1 MNKIKKLVFGIG
13 INDADYTVRKIIEL
27 PKVNGVRRKKV
38 IWECPYYIKWCG
50 MLKRCYSVK
59 FLEKN
64 LTYKNCTVCNEWHL
78 FSNFKSWMETQDWEN
93 KHLDKDLLVCS
104 NKVYSP
110 KTCCFVTRE
119 INQFLTKSNNSRGS
133 YPLGV
138 SYMVKQK
145 DRPSVRAKPFIS
157 MISKGGVSNF
167 LGYYETPEQAHR
179 EWQKAKINQALEYC
193 NEIDDIRIKEGLI
206 RVADKIKYDY
216 DSSLITEYF

>member
-1 MNKIKKLVFGIG
+1 
-13 INDADYTVRKIIEL
+13 
-27 PKVNGVRRKKV
+27 
-38 IWECPYYIKWCG
+38 
-50 MLKRCYSVK
+50 MLQRCYSERSK
-59 FLEKN
+59 IKN
-64 LTYKNCTVCNEWHL
+64 PTYKDCYVCEEWL
-78 FSNFKSWMETQDWEN
+78 YFSNFKSWMETQDWKD

-157 MISKGGVSNF
+157 MISKGGMSNF

-179 EWQKAKINQALEYC
+179 SWQRAKINQALDYC
-193 NEIDDIRIKEGLI
+193 SEIGDIRIKEGLI
-206 RVADKIKYDY
+206 RVANKIRYDY
-216 DSSLITEYF
+216 DNSLITEYF